1 MWWDERGISGP
12 VLINDR
18 FGPPGIIRKS
28 ENGWD
33 DSDAG
38 SPVLLDV
45 SSSSSSCEGDCDTLK
60 DEEGNFID
68 DLDGELHQGR
78 VITTAD
84 FVEVGSR
91 QEAEHLEQITH
102 PATAYRDLPPAQRL
116 RGG

>member
-1 MWWDERGISGP
+1 
-12 VLINDR
+12 VLITDR

-45 SSSSSSCEGDCDTLK
+45 SSSSSSSEGDGDSLKGEDCDSM
-60 DEEGNFID
+60 
-68 DLDGELHQGR
+68 DGVDGGLHQGR
-78 VITTAD
+78 VTTRAD
-84 FVEVGSR
+84 YIEVGSR
-91 QEAEHLEQITH
+91 QDVEYLERTTH
-102 PATAYRDLPPAQRL
+102 PATAYRGFPPDQRL

>member
-1 MWWDERGISGP
+1 M
-12 VLINDR
+12 LIFDR

-45 SSSSSSCEGDCDTLK
+45 SSSSSSSEEDGDTLK
-60 DEEGNFID
+60 GEKVDFMDGVE
-68 DLDGELHQGR
+68 GELHPGM
-78 VITTAD
+78 VTTRAD
-84 FVEVGSR
+84 YVGVGSR
-91 QEAEHLEQITH
+91 QEAEYLEQITH
-102 PATAYRDLPPAQRL
+102 PATAYRDLPPDQRL